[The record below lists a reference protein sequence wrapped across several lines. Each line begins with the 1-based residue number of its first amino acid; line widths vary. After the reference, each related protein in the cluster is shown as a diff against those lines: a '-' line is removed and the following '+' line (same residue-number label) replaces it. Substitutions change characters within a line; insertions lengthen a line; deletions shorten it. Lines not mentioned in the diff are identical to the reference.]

1 MCNEADGQLVLQ
13 YKNAVLAMKMKTVND
28 PTTNRI
34 VTSIASF
41 YITSNSLVGDGVEWV
56 TRSIRW
62 VW

>member
-41 YITSNSLVGDGVEWV
+41 YITSNSLVGDGVKWV
-56 TRSIRW
+56 MRSITW

>member
-1 MCNEADGQLVLQ
+1 MLQ

-41 YITSNSLVGDGVEWV
+41 YITSNSLVGAGVEWV
-56 TRSIRW
+56 MRSITW